1 MEQSNKTAT
10 DWSSYSVY
18 ECDQTHTNAA
28 RAKYPPYPTTSIIP
42 KTIEVN
48 GEEVINLPGHSVH
61 VSEFEGHCK
70 VQYAELQSS
79 VTTF

>member
-28 RAKYPPYPTTSIIP
+28 RAKYPPYPTTSIIHHS
-42 KTIEVN
+42 IE
-48 GEEVINLPGHSVH
+48 LFFQ
-61 VSEFEGHCK
+61 EFK
-70 VQYAELQSS
+70 LATLAFRSI
-79 VTTF
+79 

>member
-1 MEQSNKTAT
+1 MEQSNNTAT
-10 DWSSYSVY
+10 DWPSYSVY

-48 GEEVINLPGHSVH
+48 GEEV
-61 VSEFEGHCK
+61 K
-70 VQYAELQSS
+70 
-79 VTTF
+79 